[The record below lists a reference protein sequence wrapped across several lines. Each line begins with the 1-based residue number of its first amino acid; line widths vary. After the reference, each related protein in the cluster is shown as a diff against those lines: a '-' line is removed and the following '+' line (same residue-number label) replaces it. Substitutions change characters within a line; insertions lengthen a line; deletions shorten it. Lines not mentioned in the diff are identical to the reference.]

1 MSNTPTGYPAKFSV
15 TLAEAIAAP
24 LPEGR
29 RSAELFRNGSM
40 HLRYYAPAASGLT
53 HDPQAPHDQDEVYI
67 VASGTGT
74 FLCGEK
80 RVAFGPGDALFV
92 PANVVHR
99 FEDFSPDFAT
109 WVVFYGPTGGE
120 VAEGRN

>member
-1 MSNTPTGYPAKFSV
+1 MHTPKKFPPAFNV
-15 TLAEAIAAP
+15 TRAEAAAAP

-29 RSAELFRNGSM
+29 RSAELFRYGSM
-40 HLRYYAPAASGLT
+40 HLRWYAPSASGLT
-53 HDPQAPHDQDEVYI
+53 HDPQTPHDQDEVYI
-67 VASGTGT
+67 VAAGTGT
-74 FLCGEK
+74 FLCGAE

-120 VAEGRN
+120 SA